1 MTLLRKKYEIPTGH
15 VHCSLSEFDH
25 LVDILDTEEQFI
37 TYLLKRKYLEESD
50 INMETDELDLITYF
64 VQYGFKFEYN
74 LAGFAYLVSEFDRST
89 NKAYFMNKYTLN
101 QDKDDKIYAQIL
113 GDTTKLTFIY
123 SDFITKHI
131 RYLKRNYPRH
141 SKLLGFF
148 QCITSNNQTI
158 IENTVKYELTS
169 QKVTKNRHTILTL
182 DPYSPKLILTLSDGK
197 PVENILLGITNELNM
212 KKATEHGY
220 ISVIYDNLTS
230 EFSASNITYFKGK
243 KDKYLQ
249 QI

>member
-1 MTLLRKKYEIPTGH
+1 
-15 VHCSLSEFDH
+15 
-25 LVDILDTEEQFI
+25 
-37 TYLLKRKYLEESD
+37 
-50 INMETDELDLITYF
+50 
-64 VQYGFKFEYN
+64 
-74 LAGFAYLVSEFDRST
+74 
-89 NKAYFMNKYTLN
+89 MNKYTLN